1 MKGVFLMELSKED
14 NPEILADHLRISLH
28 ALTGISSTKMMQ
40 LRVMIAGTELW
51 ALVDS
56 GSTHTFIHDVV
67 VHRLGLPITHQPGLS
82 VKVANGERLQSY
94 SACKLTELS
103 IQGEMFCMDC
113 YAQPLDGFDV
123 ILGV

>member
-1 MKGVFLMELSKED
+1 MAEKRKKRECYFCPENFTQDHKCVMKGVFLMELSKED

-82 VKVANGERLQSY
+82 MKVANGERLQATVHAS
-94 SACKLTELS
+94 
-103 IQGEMFCMDC
+103 
-113 YAQPLDGFDV
+113 
-123 ILGV
+123 